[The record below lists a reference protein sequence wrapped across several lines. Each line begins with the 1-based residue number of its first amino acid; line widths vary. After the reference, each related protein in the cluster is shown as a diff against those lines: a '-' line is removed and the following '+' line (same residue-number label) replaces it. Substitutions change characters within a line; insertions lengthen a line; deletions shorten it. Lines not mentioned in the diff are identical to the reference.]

1 MEITSPAFK
10 NGEKVP
16 KQFTCEGININ
27 PSLKFSNVP
36 AEAKSL
42 VLLVED
48 PDADAKPWV
57 HWLVY
62 NIPPQCGGFE
72 EDSIPKGAIQ
82 GICNGGTYGYEG
94 PCPPDRLH
102 NYMFKLYAI
111 DKILDVP
118 ESADRKAILKE
129 IEGHV
134 VDEALLVG
142 TYPKATRLVPID

>member
-1 MEITSPAFK
+1 MKITSPVF
-10 NGEKVP
+10 NDGERVP
-16 KQFTCEGININ
+16 KQYTCEGPNIN
-27 PSLKFSNVP
+27 PPLNFSDVP

-42 VLLVED
+42 VLMVED
-48 PDADAKPWV
+48 PEADAKPWV

-72 EDSIPKGAIQ
+72 EASIPEGAVQ

-94 PCPPDRLH
+94 PCPPDRLR
-102 NYMFKLYAI
+102 NYMFKLYAL
-111 DKILDVP
+111 DKVLDVP
-118 ESADRKAILKE
+118 ASADRKLILKE

-134 VDEALLVG
+134 VGDALLVG